1 MNRDIKHHS
10 LNASASFKRRGCLII
25 CFVAGFLLW
34 GCTMEA
40 CGQTQ
45 QTPNT
50 PSSVQN
56 TPNNT
61 TSEKNKQK
69 IAAEKQAQRDRQRR
83 YAEIAGTM

>member
-1 MNRDIKHHS
+1 
-10 LNASASFKRRGCLII
+10 
-25 CFVAGFLLW
+25 
-34 GCTMEA
+34 MEA